1 MNKSKLLRSES
12 HLRTV
17 ISYTICLVVMWVL
30 INITWGSAI
39 GILAGAKMGS
49 DKAFM
54 EEISDILKS
63 KDIKET
69 NIPNSNFDDWYK
81 SLPPEIHKDIEN
93 AIKLKLQ
100 DINWFVVALAVSA
113 FTFAIVGFLYGFIN
127 KAFVTVGLIVILSF
141 LTNNPVVRFPCT
153 KNLDILQKFIIVAVA
168 QFGICYLFGYLG
180 TSFGRKRDT
189 RRKKKKGGL

>member
-1 MNKSKLLRSES
+1 MKSKS
-12 HLRTV
+12 HFKTV
-17 ISYTICLVVMWVL
+17 ISFTICLLLTWVL

-39 GILAGAKMGS
+39 GILAGANMGS

-54 EEISDILKS
+54 EEISNILKS
-63 KDIKET
+63 KGIEET

-81 SLPPEIHKDIEN
+81 NLPPEIHKDIEN

-127 KAFVTVGLIVILSF
+127 KTFVTVGLIVVLSF

-153 KNLDILQKFIIVAVA
+153 KNLDLLQKFIIVAVT
-168 QFGICYLFGYLG
+168 QFGICYLFGYFGALLG
-180 TSFGRKRDT
+180 IRRYTKRLAV
-189 RRKKKKGGL
+189 RNI